1 MIVEPR
7 VRGFICTSA
16 HPVGCAESVAKQAQW
31 AREHPL
37 PNGPKSVLVLGSS
50 MGYGLSSRITAAFSS
65 GAATMG
71 VFYERPATGKRTAT
85 AGWYNTVAFDRLA
98 EADGLWTCSLNGDA
112 FSDEL
117 KALAT
122 EKLREIAPVDMVV
135 YSLAAPRRGIPGTD
149 RVAKSVLK
157 PIGETFYNRTLN
169 TNTGEISDVTLT
181 PATEAEVAETIEVMG
196 GQDWA
201 LWVHALRDA
210 GLLADRVTTVA
221 YSYIGPELT
230 HPIYRQGSIGQAKAH
245 LERTGH
251 ELNTL
256 LGKKGGRA
264 LVSVN
269 KAVVTQSSSAIPVV
283 PLYISILFQVM
294 KRRGTHE
301 GCTEQIVR
309 MMQGL
314 FEGAEVSWDENGR
327 LRMDDWEMRKEVQEE
342 VNNIWTQVNEGN
354 LASLTDIEGY
364 RKDFLEL
371 FGFGVEGVDYGA
383 SVEI

>member
-7 VRGFICTSA
+7 VRGFICTNA
-16 HPVGCAESVAKQAQW
+16 HPIGCAESVAIQARW

-37 PNGPKSVLVLGSS
+37 PNGPKRVLVLGSS
-50 MGYGLSSRITAAFSS
+50 MGYGLSSRITAAFGS

-71 VFYERPATGKRTAT
+71 VFYERPAAGKRTAT
-85 AGWYNTVAFDRLA
+85 AGWYNSVAFDRMVQA
-98 EADGLWTCSLNGDA
+98 EGLWTCSLNGDA
-112 FSDEL
+112 FSDGL
-117 KALAT
+117 KAEAV
-122 EKLREIAPVDMVV
+122 EKLREIEPVDMVI

-157 PIGETFYNRTLN
+157 PIGETFHNRTLN
-169 TNTGEISDVTLT
+169 TNTREISNVTLT
-181 PATEAEVAETIEVMG
+181 PATEEEVAETIEVMG

-201 LWVHALRDA
+201 LWIHALRE
-210 GLLADRVTTVA
+210 GGVLADQATTVA
-221 YSYIGPELT
+221 YSYIGPSLT
-230 HPIYRQGSIGQAKAH
+230 HPIYRDGSIGQAKAH
-245 LERTGH
+245 LERTAH
-251 ELNTL
+251 ELNSL
-256 LGKKGGRA
+256 LAATGGRA

-294 KRRGTHE
+294 KHKGTHE

-314 FEGAEVSWDENGR
+314 YEGEEVTWDDEGR
-327 LRMDDWEMRKEVQEE
+327 LRMDDWEMRADVQDEVAE
-342 VNNIWTQVNEGN
+342 IWGKVTEGN
-354 LASLTDIEGY
+354 LSSMTDIEGY

-371 FGFGVEGVDYGA
+371 FGFGLEDVDYGA